1 MFERIISY
9 ICIGLF
15 LISSAF
21 LNSCAQ
27 RRDEIPNAVVG
38 KWEHGGHVFE
48 YSDDGKLLYDGE
60 TMKYEIIDGDTLRVI
75 RNDGT
80 ERDYYF
86 DYNFNTDGTLTV
98 NEVKYF
104 PVM

>member
-15 LISSAF
+15 LISSVF

-27 RRDEIPNAVVG
+27 LQTEIPNAVVG
-38 KWEHGGHVFE
+38 KWEHSGHVFE
-48 YSDDGKLLYDGE
+48 YSSDGTLSYDGE
-60 TMKYEIIDGDTLRVI
+60 AMKYEIIDGDTLRVM

-86 DYNFNTDGTLTV
+86 DYTFNSDGTLTV

-104 PVM
+104 PVI